1 MAQRKVRRVKRT
13 PTQATPRSTAREEPI
28 EQPVAA
34 SPASRQE
41 AKEAQLR
48 KEYAYVLQDLRR
60 VFIIG
65 GAMFLLL
72 IILGLVL

>member
-13 PTQATPRSTAREEPI
+13 PNQATPRSTAREEPI
-28 EQPVAA
+28 EQPVAT

-72 IILGLVL
+72 IILGLIL